1 MSSAHPSS
9 HLPAG
14 SPHDLPGSQ
23 FVPHGGRVL
32 VIRLSA
38 LGDVLFA
45 LETVAALRR
54 ERPDV
59 RIDFLVE
66 DRFAGLLADHPH
78 LDRVLVYP
86 RKRKL
91 AIPGSLLELRR
102 TRYDVALDL
111 HGIAKSAMH
120 LFCLRARHKVTA
132 AAPAAREG
140 AERAGN
146 LIVPM
151 PAPLP
156 HRADVGHLLLRAI
169 GLSGTPVAPTL
180 GFIAPPDE
188 LLSGLPRPL
197 VLLHPG
203 TSAFAAFKRWPS
215 EHFAELAR
223 RLNQRGIGLAVSY
236 GPGEHEL
243 AAPIL
248 AAAPA
253 ARAIDGKQLG
263 LRGLAGVLRNCDV
276 AVAADTGPLHIAA
289 AAGARCVA
297 LFGPK
302 EIARYGPR
310 SHSSTPHEV
319 LFHEV
324 PCRPCTLRDCV
335 SPQCVLGIDVDR
347 AQAAVLRQLEI
358 AR

>member
-1 MSSAHPSS
+1 MLLRPRMSTVATDTP
-9 HLPAG
+9 P
-14 SPHDLPGSQ
+14 LPGSA
-23 FVPHGGRVL
+23 FLPPNARAL

-45 LETVAALRR
+45 LETVAALHH

-66 DRFAGLLADHPH
+66 DRFAALLQDHPQ
-78 LDRVLVYP
+78 LDRVIVYP
-86 RKRKL
+86 RRRKL
-91 AIPGSLLELRR
+91 QIPGSLLALRR
-102 TRYDVALDL
+102 TRYDLVLDL

-120 LFCLRARHKVTA
+120 LFCLRATHKVTA
-132 AAPAAREG
+132 AAPASREG

-151 PAPLP
+151 PTPLP
-156 HRADVGHLLLRAI
+156 HRADIGHHLLAAI
-169 GLSGTPVAPTL
+169 GLSGKPCAPVL
-180 GFIAPPDE
+180 GIIAPPPE
-188 LLSGLPRPL
+188 LLAGLPRPL

-203 TSAFAAFKRWPS
+203 TSSFATFKRWPGDR
-215 EHFAELAR
+215 FAQLAS
-223 RLNQRGIGLAVSY
+223 RLANRGFGIAASF

-243 AAPIL
+243 IAPIL
-248 AAAPA
+248 AAVPT
-253 ARAIDGKQLG
+253 ARAIDGRQVG
-263 LRGLAGVLRNCDV
+263 LRGLAGVLQQCDV

-289 AAGARCVA
+289 AVGARCVA

-302 EIARYGPR
+302 EVARYGPR
-310 SHSSTPHEV
+310 AHGGRNHEV
-319 LFHEV
+319 LFHDV

-347 AQAAVLRQLEI
+347 AEAAVLRQVEM
-358 AR
+358 AT